1 MSLRETL
8 NGHKTLHQI
17 NSFNMSN
24 SLWVEKYRPDTLEG
38 YVGNEHILEKVKI
51 YIENEDVPHLLL
63 YGVAGTGKTTLAKII
78 TNQIDCDVMY
88 INASDENSVDAVR
101 DKIRGF
107 ASSMGFRKWKV
118 IILDEADYLT
128 PNAQAALRNLM
139 ETFSKSTR
147 FILTCN
153 YVEKVIDPIQS
164 RCQTFAI
171 TPPSKKEVAKRL
183 FDILNEEEVKFQKED
198 LAVLVNGGYPDIR
211 RVLNAAQRQ
220 VVKGELKIDTTSTVQ
235 ANYVDNVI
243 EVMKSGGEMKKQFN
257 EIRQIIADSKV
268 KDFQP
273 LYRALYDE
281 VDEYASGKVG
291 QTILNIADGQY
302 KDSMVVD
309 KEINIMAMILNI
321 LVTIG
326 K

>member
-1 MSLRETL
+1 
-8 NGHKTLHQI
+8 
-17 NSFNMSN
+17 MSN

-51 YIENEDVPHLLL
+51 YIQNEDVPHLLL
-63 YGVAGTGKTTLAKII
+63 YGQAGTGKTTLAKII
-78 TNQIDCDVMY
+78 TNQIDCDLMY

-139 ETFSKSTR
+139 ETFSASTR

-153 YVEKVIDPIQS
+153 FVEKVIDPIQS

-171 TPPSKKEVAKRL
+171 TPPSKKDVAKRL
-183 FDILNEEEVKFQKED
+183 NDILTAEGVEFEMSD
-198 LAVLVNGGYPDIR
+198 LAFTVNSGYPDIR

-220 VVKGELKIDTTSTVQ
+220 VINGKLVIDKQSTLE
-235 ANYVDNVI
+235 ANYTEKVVQELMSNNDAKTKFTNV
-243 EVMKSGGEMKKQFN
+243 
-257 EIRQIIADSKV
+257 RQIIADSGV
-268 KDFQP
+268 KSFEP
-273 LYRALYDE
+273 LYRTLYDR
-281 VDEYASGKVG
+281 VDDYGKGKVG

-302 KDSMVVD
+302 KDAMVVD
-309 KEINIMAMILNI
+309 KEINVMAMILNI
-321 LVTIG
+321 ITSI
-326 K
+326 